1 MLAPLVAR
9 RCGACVTHGHAAAVG
24 LAAARH
30 AHVARNVSSAVGL
43 AVRCGW
49 RGGAVCHVENGA
61 PQSMPRLLSAGRQSV
76 VVMPPSGAVR
86 FRTSQGG
93 APKEPSAKGRPA
105 QPRAAADGR
114 AEAYQRI
121 DPVEHGELVVVCLH
135 RQF

>member
-1 MLAPLVAR
+1 MLAPLLR

-30 AHVARNVSSAVGL
+30 AHAARNVSSAVGL
-43 AVRCGW
+43 AVRCGR
-49 RGGAVCHVENGA
+49 RGGAVRYVENGA
-61 PQSMPRLLSAGRQSV
+61 PQSMPQLLSAGRQSV
-76 VVMPPSGAVR
+76 VPPSGAVR
-86 FRTSQGG
+86 FRTSQSG

-105 QPRAAADGR
+105 QPRAAGEGR

-135 RQF
+135 GHFDL